1 MTFFVPDDNFE
12 IPEGPCPCDL
22 EAWEDDE
29 LSAAAEFTKRA
40 FDRYKVLEIGHN
52 IKASLGGSMEAFRA
66 HESYQDINRLYR
78 FGQRGIRAK
87 FESWCPTAKRLA
99 RPH

>member
-1 MTFFVPDDNFE
+1 MTFFVPDENFE
-12 IPEGPCPCDL
+12 IPDGPLPCDL

-29 LSAAAEFTKRA
+29 VSAAAEFTKRA
-40 FDRYKVLEIGHN
+40 FDRYKLLMIGHR
-52 IKASLGGSMEAFRA
+52 IKASLGGSIEAFKA

-78 FGQRGIRAK
+78 FGQHGIRAK
-87 FESWCPTAKRLA
+87 FESWSPNAKRLA